1 MVNRTQLRRSK
12 TIQRRTG
19 RTFHVATRLLPQ
31 RVRHQTYVLYAFF
44 RLADDVVDDGSET
57 DPVAKRET
65 LERFRDEALGRAET
79 DDPVLAAFDE
89 VREEAGIRD
98 DDVDAFVDAM
108 LADLTTSRYR
118 TYDDLR
124 GYMDG
129 SAAAVGRMMTAVMD
143 VADPERA
150 RPHATAL
157 GEAFQ
162 LTNFVRDVREDL
174 LELDRV
180 YLPETTLDAHGVTHD
195 DLRSLSCT
203 PGVEA
208 AVRDEL
214 RRAEAL
220 YREGV
225 AGVRHLPEDCQ
236 FAVLLSAVLY
246 AEHHRL
252 IRERGYD
259 VLSATPRLSATRKAT
274 LVARTWWY
282 WRRTHDPEATFRR
295 AACFAGAD
303 AEAGADAAPGGS
315 SLGGRVAD
323 WVRDLPLPR
332 VL

>member
-1 MVNRTQLRRSK
+1 M
-12 TIQRRTG
+12 
-19 RTFHVATRLLPQ
+19 
-31 RVRHQTYVLYAFF
+31 LYAFF
-44 RLADDVVDDGSET
+44 RLADDVVDDGSAT
-57 DPVAKRET
+57 DPASQRET
-65 LERFRDEALGRAET
+65 LEQFRAEALGRAET

-98 DDVDAFVDAM
+98 DDVNAFVDAM
-108 LADLTTSRYR
+108 LADVTTARYE

-124 GYMDG
+124 AYMDG

-143 VADPERA
+143 VADPDRA

-180 YLPETTLDAHGVTHD
+180 YLPETTLDAHGVRD
-195 DLRSLSCT
+195 DLRSLSFT

-214 RRAEAL
+214 RRAEDL

-225 AGVRHLPEDCQ
+225 AGIRHLPEDCQ
-236 FAVLLSAVLY
+236 FAVVLSAVLY

-259 VLSATPRLSATRKAT
+259 VLSATPRLGAARKAT
-274 LVARTWWY
+274 LVARTWWH
-282 WRRTHDPEATFRR
+282 WRRTGDPEAAFRR
-295 AACFAGAD
+295 AACFTDAD
-303 AEAGADAAPGGS
+303 AEAGADIGPGGVSGGS

-332 VL
+332 VP